1 MNVDFICAPKVT
13 IYPSV
18 NPNLPSAQIQLFIY
32 VTFFSRVS
40 VIFSW
45 KLKLRIQET
54 VFQWWTLTQLSWVTK
69 FTKENASFKFTTRHK
84 TVAYLGFRIYRIK
97 MISSLWF
104 LNAWEW
110 ISQVMHEI
118 FNLTQNLLCIKTSE
132 VFKFKKKLH

>member
-54 VFQWWTLTQLSWVTK
+54 VFQ
-69 FTKENASFKFTTRHK
+69 
-84 TVAYLGFRIYRIK
+84 
-97 MISSLWF
+97 
-104 LNAWEW
+104 
-110 ISQVMHEI
+110 
-118 FNLTQNLLCIKTSE
+118 
-132 VFKFKKKLH
+132 